1 MKRAQKLRLEV
12 KFKSR
17 VPFVERLLD
26 IGEVADRSG
35 VSASGLRYYE
45 KRQLIA
51 SVARNGLRRQY
62 EPEVL
67 RELALITLAKSAGFT
82 LDEVGAVL
90 KRPGATVIPRDALL
104 DRADSLD
111 RQAERL
117 QNLARM
123 LRHVSNCPYEN
134 HFDCSRFLKLLKVA
148 TRVADR

>member
-1 MKRAQKLRLEV
+1 MEK
-12 KFKSR
+12 
-17 VPFVERLLD
+17 LLD
-26 IGEVADRSG
+26 IAEVADRSG

-45 KRQLIA
+45 KRKLIG

-90 KRPGATVIPRDALL
+90 KRSGSTIIPRDALL
-104 DRADSLD
+104 GRADSLE

-117 QNLARM
+117 VNLARM
-123 LRHVSNCPYEN
+123 LRHVSNCPHED
-134 HFDCSRFLKLLKVA
+134 HFNCTRFQKLLKVA
-148 TRVADR
+148 TRVTDR

>member
-1 MKRAQKLRLEV
+1 MEK
-12 KFKSR
+12 
-17 VPFVERLLD
+17 LLD
-26 IGEVADRSG
+26 IAEVADRSG

-45 KRQLIA
+45 KRRLIG

-62 EPEVL
+62 DPEVL

-90 KRPGATVIPRDALL
+90 QRPGATVIPRDALL
-104 DRADSLD
+104 DRADNLE

-117 QNLARM
+117 INLAKM

-134 HFDCSRFLKLLKVA
+134 HFDCARFQKLLKVA
-148 TRVADR
+148 TRVTDR